1 VFEKSYLMNPFML
14 MTSSTEELAREINNL
29 ASRYNYQDD
38 TQGIIS
44 DNICLESDILMIY
57 GELIARYQKDA
68 EMLKLEADILEKKS
82 TYQLRK
88 DWVATSNEKVPAMSY
103 FEAQG
108 TEIAKSLWERQI
120 DAKSML
126 DRFKMAY
133 KSMETKQNALKK
145 KQDAMKYEDYQNGQ

>member
-1 VFEKSYLMNPFML
+1 MFEKRYLMNPFML
-14 MTSSTEELAREINNL
+14 MTSTDEELNREINNL
-29 ASRYNYQDD
+29 ANQYNYQDD

-57 GELIARYQKDA
+57 GEFIARYEKDA
-68 EMLKLEADILEKKS
+68 ELLKLDADIYEGKN

-88 DWVATSNEKVPAMSY
+88 DWVEMNTEKPPAMSY
-103 FEAQG
+103 FEAQ
-108 TEIAKSLWERQI
+108 AKELTRSLRERQI

-145 KQDAMKYEDYQNGQ
+145 KQDAMKYEDYGNG

>member
-1 VFEKSYLMNPFML
+1 MFEKSYLMNPYML
-14 MTSSTEELAREINNL
+14 MTSTTDELAREINNL
-29 ASRYNYQDD
+29 ASQYNYNDD

-88 DWVATSNEKVPAMSY
+88 DWVATSSEKAPAMSY

-108 TEIAKSLWERQI
+108 MEIAKTLWERQI

-145 KQDAMKYEDYQNGQ
+145 KQDAMKYEDYQNG

>member
-1 VFEKSYLMNPFML
+1 MFDKSYLMNPFML
-14 MTSSTEELAREINNL
+14 MTSTTDELAREISNL
-29 ASRYNYQDD
+29 ASQYNYQDD

-88 DWVATSNEKVPAMSY
+88 DWVATSNEKAPAMSY

-145 KQDAMKYEDYQNGQ
+145 KQDAMKYEDYQNG

>member
-1 VFEKSYLMNPFML
+1 MFEKSYLMNPFML

-38 TQGIIS
+38 TQGVIS

-145 KQDAMKYEDYQNGQ
+145 KLEAMRYEEV

>member
-1 VFEKSYLMNPFML
+1 MFEKSYLMNPFML

-145 KQDAMKYEDYQNGQ
+145 KQDAMKYEDYQNG

>member
-1 VFEKSYLMNPFML
+1 MNPFML

-68 EMLKLEADILEKKS
+68 ELLKLEADILEKKS

-88 DWVATSNEKVPAMSY
+88 DWVATSNEKAPAMSY

>member
-38 TQGIIS
+38 TQGVIS

-145 KQDAMKYEDYQNGQ
+145 KLEATRYEEV

>member
-1 VFEKSYLMNPFML
+1 MNPFML
-14 MTSSTEELAREINNL
+14 MTSTDDELNREISNL
-29 ASRYNYQDD
+29 SSQYNYQDD
-38 TQGIIS
+38 TQGVIS

-57 GELIARYQKDA
+57 GEFIARYQKDA
-68 EMLKLEADILEKKS
+68 EMLKLEADILENKS

-88 DWVATSNEKVPAMSY
+88 DWVATSNEKPPAMSY

-108 TEIAKSLWERQI
+108 TEIAKSLRERQI

-133 KSMETKQNALKK
+133 KSLETKQNALKK
-145 KQDAMKYEDYQNGQ
+145 KQDAMRYEDYNG

>member
-1 VFEKSYLMNPFML
+1 VFDKRYLMNPFML
-14 MTSSTEELAREINNL
+14 MTSTDEELNREISNL
-29 ASRYNYQDD
+29 SSQYNYQDD
-38 TQGIIS
+38 TQGVIS

-57 GELIARYQKDA
+57 GEFIARYQKDA
-68 EMLKLEADILEKKS
+68 EMLKLEADILENKS

-88 DWVATSNEKVPAMSY
+88 DWVATSNEKPPAMSY

-108 TEIAKSLWERQI
+108 MEIAKSLRERQI

-133 KSMETKQNALKK
+133 KSLETKQNALKK
-145 KQDAMKYEDYQNGQ
+145 KQDAMKYEDYNNG

>member
-1 VFEKSYLMNPFML
+1 MFDKNYLMNPFML
-14 MTSSTEELAREINNL
+14 MTSTDDELARELNNL
-29 ASRYNYQDD
+29 ASQYNYDDD
-38 TQGIIS
+38 TQVIIS

-57 GELIARYQKDA
+57 GEFIARFQKEA
-68 EMLKLEADILEKKS
+68 ELTKLDADILENKS
-82 TYQLRK
+82 SYQLRK
-88 DWVATSNEKVPAMSY
+88 DWVATSTEKPPAMSY

-108 TEIAKSLWERQI
+108 MEMAKPLRIKQI

-145 KQDAMKYEDYQNGQ
+145 KQDAMKYEDM

>member
-1 VFEKSYLMNPFML
+1 MFDKTYLMNPFML
-14 MTSSTEELAREINNL
+14 MTSSTEELAKEINNL

-88 DWVATSNEKVPAMSY
+88 DWVATSNEKAPAMSY

-145 KQDAMKYEDYQNGQ
+145 KLEATRYEEV